1 MQIQGKSHTEYMKLA
16 LQEAELA
23 IEHEDIPVGALV
35 VCQGKIIGRGHN
47 QVELLN
53 DATAHA
59 EMLAITSASAYLGS
73 RYLNECTLYVTL
85 EPCTMCA
92 GALNW
97 AQLGKLVFGAS
108 DEKRGYRKFNQEII
122 HPKTKLTTGVLKEEC
137 QKILIDFF
145 KSLR

>member
-1 MQIQGKSHTEYMKLA
+1 MQIQGKSHIDFMKLA
-16 LQEAELA
+16 LQEAKLA
-23 IEHEDIPVGALV
+23 PEHEDIPVGALI

-59 EMLAITSASAYLGS
+59 EMIAITSAFSYLGS

-97 AQLGKLVFGAS
+97 AQLGSLVFGAF
-108 DEKRGYRKFNQEII
+108 DEKRGYRKFNQGII
-122 HPKTKLTTGVLKEEC
+122 HPKTKLITGVLKEEC
-137 QKILIDFF
+137 QHLLVDFF
-145 KSLR
+145 KGLR

>member
-1 MQIQGKSHTEYMKLA
+1 MKTQGKSHIDFMKLA
-16 LQEAELA
+16 LQEANLA
-23 IEHEDIPVGALV
+23 LEHEDIPVGALV

-59 EMLAITSASAYLGS
+59 EMIAITSAFSYLGS

-97 AQLGKLVFGAS
+97 AQLGSLVFGAS
-108 DEKRGYRKFNQEII
+108 DEKRGFKKYNQEII
-122 HPKTKLTTGVLKEEC
+122 HPKTKLITGVLKDEC
-137 QKILIDFF
+137 QHLLVEFF
-145 KSLR
+145 KGLR